1 MTSSVPS
8 IGDLRIEP
16 GLPTLISPREPGS
29 LSLDSAAGVLRDA
42 IGACLERTGAVHLTG
57 FGPPSVD
64 GFEYFAASFGAPLVD
79 YSFASTPRSRV
90 HGAVYTSTEYPS
102 HRAIPLHN
110 EQSYT
115 REWPLR
121 IWFHCVTAARAG
133 GETPIADSRAI
144 LRALDPALVERFARR
159 ELLYVRNFGQGV
171 DLPWQRAFGTDDR
184 ASVQRV
190 CDQRGIECEWRE
202 DTDGQWLL
210 RTRERCQAVA
220 VHPHT
225 GELVW
230 FNQAHLFHLSALDV
244 PVQEAL
250 IETVGVENVPRN
262 VFYGDGAPLES
273 DALAQIR
280 AVLDEK
286 LIVFPWA
293 EGDVL
298 MLDNM
303 LCAHA
308 RTPFAGPRKVV
319 VAMARNHRASEAEHA
334 AAAHAVRAL
343 ASPISAAASVGA
355 GA

>member
-1 MTSSVPS
+1 MTIRVASAE
-8 IGDLRIEP
+8 DLRIEP
-16 GLPTLISPREPGS
+16 GLPTVISPREQGA
-29 LSLDSAAGVLRDA
+29 LTLDEAAGALRAA
-42 IGACLERTGAVHLTG
+42 IDECLERAGGVLLTG

-64 GFEYFAASFGAPLVD
+64 GFQRFAASFGAPLVD
-79 YSFASTPRSRV
+79 YAFASTPRSRV
-90 HGAVYTSTEYPS
+90 EGAVYTSTEYPA

-121 IWFHCVTAARAG
+121 IWFHCVTAAQAG
-133 GETPIADSRAI
+133 GQTPIADSRAI
-144 LRALDPALVERFARR
+144 VRALDPALVERFARR

-184 ASVQRV
+184 GSVQRQ

-202 DTDGQWLL
+202 DTDGEWLL

-220 VHPHT
+220 VHPNT
-225 GELVW
+225 GELIW
-230 FNQAHLFHLSALDV
+230 FNQAHLFHLSALDA

-250 IETVGVENVPRN
+250 IETVGIENVPRN
-262 VFYGDGAPLES
+262 VFYGDGTPLEAE
-273 DALAQIR
+273 ALAQIR
-280 AVLDEK
+280 AVMDERQ
-286 LIVFPWA
+286 IVFPWA

-308 RTPFAGPRKVV
+308 RAPFSGPRKVV
-319 VAMARNHRASEAEHA
+319 VAMARNHRASETERA
-334 AAAHAVRAL
+334 AAAQAVRAL
-343 ASPISAAASVGA
+343 AEARAIPAAAGA
-355 GA
+355 GR